1 MPSGLAG
8 LIIVLG
14 VGLVERVAGLGVGLM
29 VPGLFRAFSKS
40 SLCNMA
46 CGTSLA
52 ARAWRAICVTPAA
65 I

>member
-40 SLCNMA
+40 SLCA
-46 CGTSLA
+46 TWLVEHPSQRELGAPSA
-52 ARAWRAICVTPAA
+52 
-65 I
+65 